1 MLLAIIMIML
11 AAVTTVSGSTEPLR
25 AETQLV
31 TTYERVQQLSD
42 IDPEEDYVLAIDR
55 VIPIGA
61 TGSDP
66 EMMVAISTGRPSG
79 WAVNF
84 VYEPFSAEQDA
95 SNAGL
100 VWNFEPDGSGYRI
113 KKAGG
118 EANEYLTETAGPAA
132 TLGAPQTF
140 YLLPGS
146 DPENGDG
153 FRIRT
158 GTSAGNY
165 LGFTNLYD
173 PGDGAVSSFSLFSDT
188 ANTVFR
194 FYKVVEREIEIIVE
208 PDFTGNEW
216 TTNAVYAINR
226 EDPHANFIAYDNE
239 ADAKEYHTL
248 HKEKSDYYYSLD
260 GTWKFHWAHNP
271 ANRASETATP
281 GFTGLEYD
289 DSGWDDTEV
298 PKMWQANFKENGDFK
313 YDGYIFMTSG
323 VPWGGTFRDPIAERD
338 VTNTG
343 VNQPNAPSTWNPVAT
358 YRKTFTVPEQW
369 RDENRSVYVHF
380 DGVGSNCYVWING
393 NRIGYAEDTFSQK
406 DFDLTPYINYTGEN
420 VITVQVF
427 RWSSGTWWELQDM
440 NRLSGIFRSVY
451 LVGRAKVNLY
461 DVQTLTTPVTE
472 DVYDGDW
479 NLNIKSL
486 LRDLGATDAE
496 RNNARLEAKLYDAS
510 DNLVSQ
516 ISSSGAPEFT
526 TRENTLGNSF
536 RAADSVLNMRVA
548 TPNLWSAEKPYL
560 YKLVLSLYNGTRATE
575 ITCIRIGFRQ
585 VKIVNVGNAANV
597 RFLINGSRILLN
609 GANQHESNPETGY
622 TQTLELMRTDIE
634 IMKNHNINA
643 MRMSHYPH
651 DVRYYDLCDEYGI
664 YVMDEA
670 NLECHG
676 ATSVVNS
683 LNTVNAW
690 APAIQDRINT
700 MMHRTWNSPSV
711 ISWSMGNENNSIA
724 TAAVPRYNEITT
736 VFAKQKDPSRPI
748 HAQYLNSPNVNIAL
762 QPDFYSG
769 MYATASGWRN
779 TVNTTTRAT
788 LQCEYLH
795 TMGNSGGNMDEYMEV
810 FELPSTSGGF
820 SWDFVDQTLWTP
832 IRNDDD
838 TWDGESW
845 YLGFGGDWAGDW
857 GSGNHSANINSDGM
871 ISGDRRL
878 YPSIHQIKYGYRMLK
893 VTGFDQT
900 AGTYTVSNKFVFTNA
915 NEYDMAWELLE
926 NSRVIQSGTADLDIP
941 PAPSGVANTS
951 MTSRT
956 FELPFTRPATIKP
969 GAEYLFNVIFKEKN
983 DTLWADA
990 GYVIAENQN
999 VVDFSIERDPF
1010 TVVPAGALDVV
1021 ETDDSVT
1028 ITGRDADFSVTINKQ
1043 DGTIG
1048 AYKFKGRDL
1057 LNAGP
1062 APSFW
1067 RSPNDN
1073 EKAWYTGGTNSEST
1087 FMNNYN
1093 WRDTGRTRTT
1103 DSANISVQKENA
1115 YTKITVGGTFPN
1127 KTNADYKTVYTI
1139 YPNGEVN
1146 VAYDYSFG
1154 TQSGGHQYAPEI
1166 GSIMT
1171 VSPGFDN
1178 MTWYG
1183 RRGETHVDR
1192 KTGSPVGINEMT
1204 VDENF
1209 TAYSR
1214 TQETG
1219 FKVDTRWFALTDDA
1233 GFGML
1238 VKGGGIIPTPP
1249 NTSTM
1254 VDTPLIQFSA
1264 LHYTPEDLTPSN
1276 NSAGLLRHPYQL
1288 VKRDDI
1294 TLRVAITSTG
1304 VGGDNMWGATP
1315 LIPYRVNVN
1324 NNTYIYNYSI
1334 MPVEE
1339 LDIEDAFDYAA
1350 LAPYE
1355 DAQMLDFELAGAK
1368 GVIDPAAGTVEVV
1381 LPGGTSLAGL
1391 TPVIEV
1397 NEGST
1402 VTPAGSKD
1410 FSSPVIYRVR
1420 SQGGG
1425 VTKEYTV
1432 KVSYGYDVTFDLRG
1446 GSIGGTPG
1454 NVVALVASGERVALP
1469 GTPVLR
1475 LDGAT
1480 FSFEG
1485 WSDTP
1490 GGEPVD
1496 PTQIAITEDTVF
1508 YALWDNPVIELYAIG
1523 DAGLKTWQYEKVA
1536 NYGRDGNMLLRTQR
1550 TPNDYGM
1557 FGQNFSST
1565 SQSDSTDIKTALVMF
1580 DVSELDPAVVGT
1592 ATLHLTHLTGGSG
1605 NHRIN
1610 AAKLP
1615 STWNET
1621 SVTWN
1626 NHPRTQIEL
1635 DTQVQS
1641 NQYRAGSTQRAIEL
1655 DVSDIIKGLTSD
1667 ESRLS
1672 FVLASS
1678 VNNNETQ
1685 LMSRNNASAVTNP
1698 KLGPWIEIPLDAL
1711 AINGQPADQAASQGG
1726 DATFTI
1732 DATGTPQPTYQW
1744 QVSANGAVWSDIAGA
1759 TGDSL
1764 TVEDVT
1770 KDQSGAQYRCVI
1782 TNITGS
1788 LESEAAVLQVAD
1800 TIVGFESGDNTVDTV
1815 TVMMTAPDET
1825 DLILAAYDAAGKMIA
1840 TATYQPSAAGVEV
1853 IDVDFDCEGAAVVK
1867 AFLWNKDFV
1876 PLCKSKDVFVR

>member
-11 AAVTTVSGSTEPLR
+11 AAVTTVSGSTELLR
-25 AETQLV
+25 AETQIV
-31 TTYERVQQLSD
+31 TTYERVQQLSE
-42 IDPEEDYVLAIDR
+42 IDPAEDYVLAIDR

-66 EMMVAISTGRPSG
+66 EMMVAISTGRPSN
-79 WAVNF
+79 WPMNF

-95 SNAGL
+95 SNIGL
-100 VWNFEPDGSGYRI
+100 LWNFELDGSGFRI
-113 KKAGG
+113 KTADGG
-118 EANEYLTETAGPAA
+118 ANDYLIETAGPAA
-132 TLGAPQTF
+132 TLGTPQTF
-140 YLLPGS
+140 YLSPGS
-146 DPENGDG
+146 DPENGEG

-158 GTSAGNY
+158 GASSGNY

-173 PGDGAVSSFSLFSDT
+173 PGGGYVSAFSFGNYT

-194 FYKVVEREIEIIVE
+194 FYKVVEREIEIVIE
-208 PDFTGNEW
+208 PDFSGNEW
-216 TTNAVYAINR
+216 NTNAVYAINR

-248 HKEKSDYYYSLD
+248 HKEESDYYYSLN

-271 ANRASETATP
+271 ENRASDTATP
-281 GFTGLEYD
+281 GFTGIEYD
-289 DSGWDDTEV
+289 DSEWDDTEV

-323 VPWGGTFRDPIAERD
+323 VPWGGSFRNPVTGTS
-338 VTNTG
+338 VTNG
-343 VNQPNAPSTWNPVAT
+343 SVSQPTAPANWNPVAT

-369 RDENRSVYVHF
+369 KDENRSVYVHF

-406 DFDLTPYINYTGEN
+406 DFDLTPYINYNGEN

-440 NRLSGIFRSVY
+440 NRLSGIFRNVY
-451 LVGRAKVNLY
+451 LVSRAKVNLY

-472 DVYDGDW
+472 DVYDGNW
-479 NLNIKSL
+479 NLNVKAL

-510 DNLVSQ
+510 DALVGQ
-516 ISSSGAPEFT
+516 TATAGAPAFT
-526 TRENTLGNSF
+526 ARENTLGNTF
-536 RAADSVLNMRVA
+536 RGADSELNMEIA
-548 TPNLWSAEKPYL
+548 TPNLWSSEKPYL
-560 YKLVLSLYNGTRATE
+560 YKLVLSLYNGNRATE

-585 VKIVNVGNAANV
+585 VKIVNAGNAANV

-622 TQTLELMRTDIE
+622 TQTLDLIRTDIE

-643 MRMSHYPH
+643 LRMSHYPH
-651 DVRYYDLCDEYGI
+651 DTRYYDLCDEYGI
-664 YVMDEA
+664 YIMDEA

-690 APAIQDRINT
+690 GEGIQDRINT
-700 MMHRTWNSPSV
+700 MMHRTWNYPSV

-724 TAAVPRYNEITT
+724 TTAQARYNELTT
-736 VFAKQKDPSRPI
+736 VFAKQKDPSRPV
-748 HAQYLNSPNVNIAL
+748 HAQYLNSPNVDLAL

-795 TMGNSGGNMDEYMEV
+795 TMGNSGGNMDEYMET

-820 SWDFVDQTLWTP
+820 TWDFVDQTLWTP
-832 IRNDDD
+832 IRVNN

-845 YLGFGGDWAGDW
+845 YLGFGGDWAGEW

-878 YPSIHQIKYGYRMLK
+878 YPSIKQVKYGYRMLK
-893 VTGFDQT
+893 VTDFDQA

-926 NSRVIQSGTADLDIP
+926 NGAVIQSGTTALDVP
-941 PAPSGVANTS
+941 PAPSGIANTS

-956 FELPFTRPATIKP
+956 FAVPFTRPETIKP
-969 GAEYLFNVIFKEKN
+969 GAEYLFNVNFKEKN

-990 GYVIAENQN
+990 GYVLSENQYE
-999 VVDFSIERDPF
+999 VDFSVERDPF
-1010 TVVPAGALDVV
+1010 SAVPNGALEVT
-1021 ETDDSVT
+1021 ETGDSVT
-1028 ITGRDADFSVTINKQ
+1028 ITGEDTDFSVTINKE

-1057 LNAGP
+1057 LNVGP

-1067 RSPNDN
+1067 RAPNDN
-1073 EKAWYTGGTNSEST
+1073 EKAWYTGGTNSETT

-1093 WRDTGRTRTT
+1093 WRNTGRTRTT
-1103 DSANISVQKENA
+1103 DSANIQVQEESS
-1115 YTKITVGGTFPN
+1115 YTKVTVAGTFPN
-1127 KTNADYKTVYTI
+1127 KTDAAYETVYTV

-1146 VAYDYSFG
+1146 VGYNYSFG
-1154 TQSGGHQYAPEI
+1154 AQTGNHQYAPEI

-1192 KTGSPVGINEMT
+1192 KTGSPVGFNEMT
-1204 VDENF
+1204 VEDNF

-1219 FKVDTRWFALTDDA
+1219 FKVDTRWFALTDDD

-1238 VKGGGIIPTPP
+1238 VKGGGTIPTPP
-1249 NTSTM
+1249 NTDTM
-1254 VDTPLIQFSA
+1254 ADTSLIQFSA
-1264 LHYTPEDLTPSN
+1264 LHYTPEDLTPAPGN
-1276 NSAGLLRHPYQL
+1276 TAAGLLYHPYQL
-1288 VKRDDI
+1288 TKRDEI
-1294 TLRVAITSTG
+1294 TLRVVITSTG

-1315 LIPYRVNVN
+1315 LTPYRVNVN
-1324 NNTYIYNYSI
+1324 NKTYIYNYSI
-1334 MPVEE
+1334 LPVEE
-1339 LDIEDAFDYAA
+1339 LNIENAFDFAA

-1355 DAQMLDFELAGAK
+1355 DAQMLDFELAGEK
-1368 GVIDPAAGTVEVV
+1368 GVIDSAAGTVDVV

-1391 TPVIEV
+1391 TPVISV

-1402 VTPAGSKD
+1402 ITPTGPQD
-1410 FSSPVIYRVR
+1410 FSAPVTYCVT
-1420 SQGGG
+1420 SVGGG

-1432 KVSYGYDVTFDLRG
+1432 RVSYGYDVTFDLRG
-1446 GSIGGTPG
+1446 GSIDDTPG
-1454 NVVALVASGERVALP
+1454 NVVTLVASGRNAVLP
-1469 GTPVLR
+1469 GVPTLR
-1475 LDGAT
+1475 LDGVT
-1480 FSFEG
+1480 YSFEG
-1485 WSDTP
+1485 WSDSP
-1490 GGEPVD
+1490 GGEPID
-1496 PTQIAITEDTVF
+1496 PTQEAITEDTVF
-1508 YALWDNPVIELYAIG
+1508 YALWGNPVIELYTIADSGI
-1523 DAGLKTWQYEKVA
+1523 KTWQYEKNT
-1536 NYGRDGNMLLRTQR
+1536 NYGRDGNMLIRNQ
-1550 TPNDYGM
+1550 NAYGV
-1557 FGQNFSST
+1557 FSQNFDNTST
-1565 SQSDSTDIKTALVMF
+1565 ADDTDIKTALVMF
-1580 DVSELDPAVVGT
+1580 DVAGVDPSAVGT
-1592 ATLHLTHLTGGSG
+1592 AILHLTHLTGGSG
-1605 NHRIN
+1605 RHRIN
-1610 AAKLP
+1610 AAKIP

-1626 NHPRTQIEL
+1626 NHPRTAIDL
-1635 DTQVQS
+1635 TTQVQS
-1641 NQYRAGSTQRAIEL
+1641 EQYTAGGTQRAIEL
-1655 DVSDIIKGLTSD
+1655 DVTDIVNGLASD
-1667 ESRLS
+1667 ENRLS
-1672 FVLASS
+1672 FVLSSS
-1678 VNNNETQ
+1678 VNNNEIQ
-1685 LMSRNNASAVTNP
+1685 LMSRNHASAATNP
-1698 KLGPWIEIPLDAL
+1698 KLAPWIEIPLEAL
-1711 AINGQPADQAASQGG
+1711 AIDEQPVDQAVSQGD

-1732 DATGTPQPTYQW
+1732 AATGTPQPTYQW
-1744 QVSANGAVWSDIAGA
+1744 QVSTNGAQWNDIAGA
-1759 TGDSL
+1759 VGASL
-1764 TVEDVT
+1764 TVEDAT
-1770 KDQSGAQYRCVI
+1770 QDQSGNQYRCVV
-1782 TNITGS
+1782 TNLTGE
-1788 LESEAAVLQVAD
+1788 LTSEAAVLQVAD
-1800 TIVGFESGDNTVDTV
+1800 TIVSFESAANIVSTV
-1815 TVMMTAPDET
+1815 TVMTTAPNET
-1825 DLILAAYDAAGKMIA
+1825 DLILAAYDAAGRMIRSR
-1840 TATYQPSAAGVEV
+1840 TYQPSAAGAESISVN
-1853 IDVDFDCEGAAVVK
+1853 FDCTGAATVR
-1867 AFLWNKDFV
+1867 AFLWSKAFV
-1876 PLCKSKDVFVR
+1876 PLSQPKDVFVR